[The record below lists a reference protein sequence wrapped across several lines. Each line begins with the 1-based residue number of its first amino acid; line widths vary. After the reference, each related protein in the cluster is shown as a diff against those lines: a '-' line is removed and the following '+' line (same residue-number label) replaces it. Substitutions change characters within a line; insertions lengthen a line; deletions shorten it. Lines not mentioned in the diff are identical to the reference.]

1 MYIKRIR
8 LKNIRCLPNVD
19 LKLDKQGN
27 LPRFIVVAGRNGAGK
42 TSFLQA
48 IALGIY
54 GDHLGKQYA
63 SNWTKRGE
71 MESSVQIDLDLE
83 PGLPNE
89 GLFKFLV
96 NKMQYSSDLL
106 QDLAERTPA
115 LFLVGYG
122 PMRRLNGEASFH
134 ASRDA
139 QSPEDRVITLFHEGA
154 ALREIVS
161 WIQSLYTR
169 KLEGKEGAQQL
180 FDDVLAILGDGL
192 LPEGGT
198 VTKVDSDGIHLSLG
212 VPSRTEFLH
221 QSSDGYRTMVA
232 MVLDILRQLHHI
244 QGLQISGD
252 GVLIENQGVV
262 LIDEL
267 DAHLHVSWQSTIG
280 FWLKK
285 HFPNIQFIVTTHSPF
300 ICQAADPGG
309 LVRLPRQEGDQLQI
323 LDESDY
329 YTVVH
334 GTVDDAMLS
343 TLFGLERTH
352 SNVSQDLRQRLA
364 QLDLKLARE
373 TITEAE
379 LQERENLERYL
390 PTSGTAEVSRLLRQL
405 GAK

>member
-1 MYIKRIR
+1 MYIKRIK
-8 LKNIRCLPNVD
+8 LLNIRCLPTID
-19 LKLDKQGN
+19 LALDKGDTI
-27 LPRFIVVAGRNGAGK
+27 PRFIVVAGRNGAGK

-48 IALGIY
+48 IALGVY
-54 GDHLGKQYA
+54 GDHLGRQYA
-63 SNWTKRGE
+63 SNWTKRGNS
-71 MESSVQIDLDLE
+71 ESSVRIELDLP

-89 GLFKFLV
+89 GRFEFLR
-96 NKMQYSSDLL
+96 QYQSSSDLL
-106 QDLAERTPA
+106 IDLAEMEPP

-154 ALREIVS
+154 ALREVVS
-161 WIQSLYTR
+161 WIQLLHTR
-169 KLEGKEGAQQL
+169 KLEEKEGAQQL
-180 FDDVLAILGDGL
+180 LDGVLALMSDGL
-192 LPEGGT
+192 LPDGGS
-198 VTKVDSDGIHLSLG
+198 VTKVDSDGIQLSLG
-212 VPSRTEFLH
+212 VPQRTEFLH
-221 QSSDGYRTMVA
+221 QSSDGYRTVVA
-232 MVLDILRQLHHI
+232 MVLDLLRQLHHL
-244 QGLQISGD
+244 QGLKWTLEG
-252 GVLIENQGVV
+252 GVQIENQGVV

-309 LVRLPRQEGDQLQI
+309 LVRLPREDGDPVQVL
-323 LDESDY
+323 EASDY
-329 YTVVH
+329 YRVVH

-352 SNVSQDLRQRLA
+352 SDVSQNLRRRLA
-364 QLDLKLARE
+364 HLDRKLALE
-373 TITEAE
+373 SITEAE
-379 LQERENLERYL
+379 RQEREHVERQL

-405 GAK
+405 GAE